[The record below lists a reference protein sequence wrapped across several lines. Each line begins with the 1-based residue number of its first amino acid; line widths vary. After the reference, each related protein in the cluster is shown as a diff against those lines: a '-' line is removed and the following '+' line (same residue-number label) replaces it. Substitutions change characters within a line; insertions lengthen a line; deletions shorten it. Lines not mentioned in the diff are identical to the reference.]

1 MVDERSGAPEVGAD
15 RRVDLTDVPPE
26 GVAPLPANE
35 AARLRTLEGYRILDT
50 GRDARFEELAAE
62 VASSCG
68 APIATITFVDATRQ
82 WFKASVGI
90 PFEQTERDIAFCAHT
105 ILDPESTLV
114 IEDTTKDPR
123 FANNPLVLGDPN
135 LMAYAGAPMVAPD
148 GTVIGTVC
156 AMDYQPRT
164 YTPQQLRVLERVAA
178 QVVELLDAT
187 SAAERLL
194 IGETGT
200 PADAASEAAEA
211 ASQAVTR
218 PTTPDAAARM
228 AAALDPEAAGDWH
241 GREGTADEV
250 LALTRPLIEAIG
262 DDVEIV
268 AVLERFCAEVIDTFG
283 WWAARIAWVQGDT
296 MRPDAW
302 MLAPS
307 APPVLDQLT
316 SAVPGPVGLEDLSVQ
331 YRDPAVHD
339 VGMLRWFDDRDV
351 VSGVGGRHVVVLDV
365 PGANSLAARLVFLLP
380 STRALGVGAV
390 RTLTTAAAVLPRV
403 FVQDRARREL
413 TYRATH
419 DMLTGLLNREGLAR
433 RYHDVLG
440 ERAVNR
446 AVLYI
451 DLDGFKEVNDRL
463 GHRAGDEVLTH
474 VARQVSGR
482 IRPTDTAARLGGDE
496 FIVVLDGI
504 LHEDEALR
512 VARRLLRALCGTY
525 TIFNTERAPIA
536 VSMGV
541 AMWSVGMGIDDAI
554 HAADGLMYA
563 AKELGG
569 SAIGVGSADGGAEG
583 RRLLGVDDGD
593 DRDLDA
599 VLSGAIQVAVT
610 QVRDHGGLLR
620 GVRAA
625 LSAEVR
631 HPSVDDMVELLLR
644 SVRPLMDEAP
654 EGEPVELLIAPV
666 GVLWG
671 IDGLVLRLLVSLA
684 AALPGVPLRLILSAD
699 DGHELAVDQALLIR
713 DALGVGLVVG
723 GFGSLSGDLG
733 LVDRISP
740 VALELAPDV
749 LDRGARSTPPMPS
762 SAQVAAKAL
771 AVCRALTLLVPKD
784 DRPELADVLADLT
797 DADDLTVLLVHLT
810 SLVVHRREPP
820 PRPGTSGA
828 GAPDDRTTDRI
839 ADRTAGPAG
848 GHR

>member
-1 MVDERSGAPEVGAD
+1 MVDERGKAPAVGAEGADGRVVED
-15 RRVDLTDVPPE
+15 RDGHVDVPSA

-35 AARLRTLEGYRILDT
+35 TARLRTLQEFRILDT

-62 VASSCG
+62 VASICST
-68 APIATITFVDATRQ
+68 PIATITFVDATRQ
-82 WFKASVGI
+82 WFKASIGI
-90 PFEQTERDIAFCAHT
+90 PFEQTARDIAFCSHT
-105 ILDPESTLV
+105 ILDPDNTLV
-114 IEDTTKDPR
+114 IEDTTQDPR
-123 FANNPLVLGDPN
+123 FANNPLVLGDPH

-156 AMDYQPRT
+156 AMDYEPRT
-164 YTPQQLRVLERVAA
+164 YTPQQIRTLQRVAA

-187 SAAERLL
+187 SAADRLL
-194 IGETGT
+194 VGATGT
-200 PADAASEAAEA
+200 PDEASVDTDP
-211 ASQAVTR
+211 AV
-218 PTTPDAAARM
+218 
-228 AAALDPEAAGDWH
+228 AAGTAATDDGWN
-241 GREGTADEV
+241 GREGSSDEV

-262 DDVEIV
+262 EDVEITE
-268 AVLERFCAEVIDTFG
+268 VLERFCAEVIDTFG

-296 MRPDAW
+296 LRPDAW
-302 MLAPS
+302 QVAPG
-307 APPVLDQLT
+307 APPVLAQLA
-316 SAVPGPVGLEDLSVQ
+316 SVVPGPVDLDDLSIQ

-351 VSGVGGRHVVVLDV
+351 VAGIGGRHVVALDV

-380 STRALGVGAV
+380 STRALSVGAV

-433 RYHDVLG
+433 RYHDVVG
-440 ERAVNR
+440 DRAVDR
-446 AVLYI
+446 AALYI

-474 VARQVSGR
+474 VARQISGR

-536 VSMGV
+536 VSIGV
-541 AMWSVGMGIDDAI
+541 AMWSVGSTLDDVI

-569 SAIGVGSADGGAEG
+569 SAIGVDGVEG
-583 RRLLGVDDGD
+583 RRLLGADDGD
-593 DRDLDA
+593 ERDLDV

-610 QVRDHGGLLR
+610 QVRDDTGRLR

-631 HPSVDDMVELLLR
+631 HPAVDDMLELLLR
-644 SVRPLMDEAP
+644 GVRPLLHEAP
-654 EGEPVELLIAPV
+654 EDDPVELLIAPA

-671 IDGLVLRLLVSLA
+671 TDGLVLRLLVTLA
-684 AALPGVPLRLILSAD
+684 AALPGVPLRLLLSAE
-699 DGHELAVDQALLIR
+699 DGHELAVGQALLIR

-733 LVDRISP
+733 LVDRVSP
-740 VALELAPDV
+740 VALELAADV
-749 LDRGARSTPPMPS
+749 LARGAGATPS
-762 SAQVAAKAL
+762 SAQVAAQAL
-771 AVCRALTLLVPKD
+771 AKSRGLTLLIPDD
-784 DRPELADVLADLT
+784 DRPELETVLSELLT
-797 DADDLTVLLVHLT
+797 AGELAVLLVDLT

-820 PRPGTSGA
+820 PRA
-828 GAPDDRTTDRI
+828 GSAAATVDRT
-839 ADRTAGPAG
+839 ADRTADRTIGPAG
-848 GHR
+848 GQS